1 MKKEKLENSEMNEP
15 HKFVLNLSERLDL
28 NSLNKHV
35 ALQNLSIYYMW
46 KNIKKQYDNNKPK
59 IIVLTWNDEFESPDG
74 SFSMSDIKD
83 YIKYIIKY
91 HEILTSVPP
100 IHACINRINNRP
112 ELKIK
117 DGYKLA
123 LQMPETV
130 KLVGSTKK
138 LTDKTK
144 NGEKVP
150 SHEVVEVVQC
160 NLEDDQYEQKSEV
173 L

>member
-1 MKKEKLENSEMNEP
+1 MKKEKLENNEMNEP

-83 YIKYIIKY
+83 YIEYIIKY

-100 IHACINRINNRP
+100 IQNSCLH
-112 ELKIK
+112 
-117 DGYKLA
+117 
-123 LQMPETV
+123 Q
-130 KLVGSTKK
+130 
-138 LTDKTK
+138 
-144 NGEKVP
+144 
-150 SHEVVEVVQC
+150 
-160 NLEDDQYEQKSEV
+160 
-173 L
+173 